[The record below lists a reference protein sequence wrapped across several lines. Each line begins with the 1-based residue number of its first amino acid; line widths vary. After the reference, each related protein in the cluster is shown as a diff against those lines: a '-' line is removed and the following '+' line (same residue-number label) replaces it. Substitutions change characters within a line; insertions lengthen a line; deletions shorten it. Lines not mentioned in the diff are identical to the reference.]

1 MERRGACQRSR
12 QRTFFRKLF
21 DIKGL
26 SVYPSLCELVEGIV
40 TGPRT
45 PSHSDARTYYHAA
58 SFWISCVAGRGRPN
72 SHVIKGHFEN
82 GCLEADGVQ
91 KS

>member
-58 SFWISCVAGRGRPN
+58 SSWISCVAGPANRWMCRFPR
-72 SHVIKGHFEN
+72 VDAA
-82 GCLEADGVQ
+82 EAQV
-91 KS
+91 